1 MTFPWLH
8 GLLGWRNR
16 RRVEGPCNNALAEGA
31 QKVGIMALLNANAQ
45 KVLGVVVLAAGLGL
59 VVLWLRP
66 EAELELS
73 ETIEKVP
80 AIAAAEQPQVA
91 PEAAAVAEVEVTPE
105 QDDAPMVITEAE
117 DVADAT
123 PEPAAVVPTDDEDS
137 TVEPVAVSEED
148 PSKEVE
154 ADPIETAS
162 ERAPSELQEEPAKP
176 SPPVVSTIRIDPI
189 GNALLAGNAV
199 PGSVVQIVLGAEV
212 LAEVRANSQGDF
224 AALFDLAP
232 SETARSLRVRIQL
245 DDGSVVVAD
254 DTILVAAVKAAE
266 PPVEMATAT
275 QSEAPPKQVATLDAA
290 PEKDEPAATEL
301 VQTAEETS
309 IKAPVETASATAQVA
324 PTILRS
330 QGDTVEIVQGAP
342 DLVGDIG
349 IDTITYDELGNVVLS
364 GRGKNERVVQV
375 YLDDEPV
382 RTVDIGDEGTWRT
395 ELSDVEEGVYTL
407 RIDALDADGTVVS
420 RLETPFERAPV
431 QVAASVAQP
440 GEVFVT
446 VQPGF
451 TLWGI
456 AKSQYGDGLRYV
468 QVFEANRAL
477 IRDPDLIYPGQVF
490 EVPAAPR
497 DN

>member
-1 MTFPWLH
+1 
-8 GLLGWRNR
+8 
-16 RRVEGPCNNALAEGA
+16 
-31 QKVGIMALLNANAQ
+31 
-45 KVLGVVVLAAGLGL
+45 
-59 VVLWLRP
+59 
-66 EAELELS
+66 
-73 ETIEKVP
+73 
-80 AIAAAEQPQVA
+80 
-91 PEAAAVAEVEVTPE
+91 
-105 QDDAPMVITEAE
+105 
-117 DVADAT
+117 
-123 PEPAAVVPTDDEDS
+123 
-137 TVEPVAVSEED
+137 VAVSEED

-162 ERAPSELQEEPAKP
+162 ESAPSELQEEPAKP